1 MFRRRR
7 LDAETGLYYYR
18 NRMMSSE
25 LERFLQRY
33 PFGYVDGWNLYE
45 YVGGRF
51 LGRVTKVSKNA
62 IDPHCDSSSRDEC
75 LYGIFIE
82 EKIRCGSTFFRLFTV
97 LLHGAFYLAHRNK
110 YHTHRKRRYAGAAQL
125 LYGHG
130 NRSFSHHSY
139 LSRIAKCFSSTQSI
153 VFPFRQKSQGDSK
166 SSAHFYYML
175 NTFFSCLAYPAKRS
189 LILYSLDRVNAHQ
202 YAYCLRGCPQRG
214 EHEICL
220 RNAFLSQ

>member
-110 YHTHRKRRYAGAAQL
+110 YHTHRKRRYAGHDHQAGRPYPPDCSALKCAAPQPVL
-125 LYGHG
+125 
-130 NRSFSHHSY
+130 
-139 LSRIAKCFSSTQSI
+139 CF
-153 VFPFRQKSQGDSK
+153 
-166 SSAHFYYML
+166 
-175 NTFFSCLAYPAKRS
+175 PAKGANR
-189 LILYSLDRVNAHQ
+189 RH
-202 YAYCLRGCPQRG
+202 P
-214 EHEICL
+214 
-220 RNAFLSQ
+220 